1 MIKMMI
7 LRIKMALVMVMIIM
21 MMILRIKMAL
31 VMVMII
37 MMATK
42 IGGSCVFLQAT
53 RTRAT
58 ATALGSRR
66 ATPTPMP
73 TAPPTTTMV
82 SMISEISYNMV
93 SQKKR
98 YHPIFRVLY
107 EGGGHGFY
115 TSPSEGTKSSGGQV

>member
-1 MIKMMI
+1 
-7 LRIKMALVMVMIIM
+7 MALM
-21 MMILRIKMAL
+21 MM
-31 VMVMII
+31 MII

-42 IGGSCVFLQAT
+42 IGGSCAFLQAT

-58 ATALGSRR
+58 ATAVGSRR

-82 SMISEISYNMV
+82 IMISSISYNMV
-93 SQKKR
+93 SQKKDIIQ
-98 YHPIFRVLY
+98 YFRVLY

>member
-1 MIKMMI
+1 
-7 LRIKMALVMVMIIM
+7 MALM
-21 MMILRIKMAL
+21 
-31 VMVMII
+31 MVMII

-42 IGGSCVFLQAT
+42 IGGSCVFFQAT

-58 ATALGSRR
+58 ATAVEHRR

-82 SMISEISYNMV
+82 IIDILDIIYHGILE
-93 SQKKR
+93 KKG
-98 YHPIFRVLY
+98 YHPLVHVLY

>member
-7 LRIKMALVMVMIIM
+7 LRIKME
-21 MMILRIKMAL
+21 L

-42 IGGSCVFLQAT
+42 IGGSCVFFQAT

-58 ATALGSRR
+58 ATAAVGSRR
-66 ATPTPMP
+66 ATPTPIP

-82 SMISEISYNMV
+82 IIDILDIIEYGIPE
-93 SQKKR
+93 KR
-98 YHPIFRVLY
+98 YHTIFCVLY